1 MSAHTP
7 GPWTISTLRTTSGI
21 CHQIGP
27 FPWRDGQQNHA
38 CIYVDGQFHSDRA
51 TEIQRELLANAHV
64 IAAAPDLLSVART
77 MLPEN
82 LCLTNPNVRDETVVP
97 LEVTMGELRKIA
109 AVVAKAK
116 PA

>member
-1 MSAHTP
+1 MSDGITP
-7 GPWTISTLRTTSGI
+7 GRWIVEAWSAKEGQVVAVNHGSRSLI
-21 CHQIGP
+21 CAG
-27 FPWRDGQQNHA
+27 
-38 CIYVDGQFHSDRA
+38 VM
-51 TEIQRELLANAHV
+51 NADAYV

-77 MLPEN
+77 MLPAN

-109 AVVAKAK
+109 AVVAKAQ